1 MKNVEGSIVA
11 TIATITLLSGCS
23 QTYAGKDG
31 SSVTVSGDGT
41 KIAVKSSDGSTV
53 AGTMNQDYPATFPV
67 PQYPGSKMSTNMA
80 INTAASG
87 SAGASGQTIIMLNTS
102 DKPTQI
108 MQFYK
113 DKLSAGGWT
122 IENAVDSPGSAS
134 FVGAVK
140 DKSHLNVSIIAGP
153 SDTAISLT
161 LQ

>member
-1 MKNVEGSIVA
+1 MKTVENSTIAFVA
-11 TIATITLLSGCS
+11 TIFLVTGCS

-41 KIAVKSSDGSTV
+41 KIAVKGSDGSTV
-53 AGTMNQDYPATFPV
+53 ASTMNQDYPTTFPV
-67 PQYPGSKMSTNMA
+67 PQYPGSKISTNMA
-80 INTAASG
+80 INSAATG
-87 SAGASGQTIIMLNTS
+87 STPAAGQTIIMLNTT

-108 MQFYK
+108 VQFYK
-113 DKLSAGGWT
+113 DKLSAAGWK
-122 IENAVDSPGSAS
+122 IENAIDSPGSAS

-140 DKSHLNVSIIAGP
+140 DNSHLNVSIIGGP